1 MNSTSTSR
9 ERIMKPV
16 RFITL
21 VVAMVLIAVACNK
34 EESVKDLMAKR
45 SELDN
50 QIRELDAKVKV
61 LEAKADTTGESIKR
75 QPVSVIKTVEQSFQH
90 IINVKGSV
98 DSRSSVQI
106 TPKMPGTITRLNV
119 VNGQAVRKG
128 QVLAELDAEIT
139 RRAMDEVRTQL
150 EFAVTLFEKQ
160 KRIFEAKAGSEIQYL
175 QAKNQKE
182 SLERRMESM
191 KEQLSMSRIVAP
203 ISGYAD
209 RVMPKVGENVAP
221 GFPMMTIV
229 NTSDLRVV
237 VDLAESYIAT
247 VQQGDPVTVIFPDI
261 KDTVR
266 TKIGVVSR
274 SVDAM
279 NRAFRVEIPIRG
291 GKENLRPNTTV
302 AVLINDQTLPAA
314 IVLPITAVL
323 NAGIEHYVYVIE
335 KNVAKRR
342 TVTKGLT
349 SEGRVQI
356 VSGLTA
362 GEHVVVGG
370 VLDVAD
376 GQIIQIAQ

>member
-1 MNSTSTSR
+1 
-9 ERIMKPV
+9 MKSV
-16 RFITL
+16 RLISL
-21 VVAMVLIAVACNK
+21 VVAMVLMAVACTK

-45 SELDN
+45 AELDN
-50 QIRELDAKVKV
+50 QIRELDGKIKAI
-61 LEAKADTTGESIKR
+61 ESKADTTGESIKR
-75 QPVSVIKTVEQSFQH
+75 QAVSVIKTVEQSFQH

-106 TPKMPGTITRLNV
+106 TPKMGGTITRLNV

-160 KRIFEAKAGSEIQYL
+160 KRIYEAKAGSEIQYL

-203 ISGYAD
+203 ISGFAD

-221 GFPMMTIV
+221 GFAMMTIV

-247 VQQGDPVTVIFPDI
+247 VQQGDPVVVIFPDI
-261 KDTVR
+261 NDTIR
-266 TKIGVVSR
+266 SKIGVVAR

-291 GKENLRPNTTV
+291 AKENLRPNTTV
-302 AVLINDQTLPAA
+302 EVLINDQTLPSA

-323 NAGIEHYVYVIE
+323 NAGSEHYVYVIE

-342 TVTKGLT
+342 AVTKGLT
-349 SEGRVQI
+349 SEGHVQI

-376 GQIIQIAQ
+376 GQTIQIAQ